1 MCVNDILYDKRYGN
15 PSVEVLRKILKSKQE
30 AEMLPKRTIRCPI
43 CGFKL
48 EEVYGY
54 GASYVQVKCRKCK
67 FEQPLNLAYFRR
79 MRGFKRYGS
88 LIQRIDKKRFER

>member
-48 EEVYGY
+48 EEAYGY

-67 FEQPLNLAYFRR
+67 FEQPLNAVCPIFVMVLGISTLTKF
-79 MRGFKRYGS
+79 
-88 LIQRIDKKRFER
+88 IQL

>member
-1 MCVNDILYDKRYGN
+1 MNGILYDTRFGS
-15 PSVEVLRKILKSKQE
+15 PSAEVLKKMLRSKQE
-30 AEMLPKRTIRCPI
+30 AEKLPKRIIRCPI

-48 EEVYGY
+48 EETYGY

-79 MRGFKRYGS
+79 IKGFKRKEKS
-88 LIQRIDKKRFER
+88 RKVIRKRTFDR